1 MTMSLSLTTVSGIRL
16 MDNPAP
22 GPGPVH
28 PDFPQ
33 GRQRAVLPAAVSPTW
48 DVELQTV
55 HSAPQP
61 DTGRSG
67 YGRSN
72 FDIVIGCDEVGRGC
86 LAGPVMVGACAFS
99 VPSVLSKAAGSL
111 FPAGLKDSKMLSEKK
126 REQLVEPVQEWCDA
140 YAVGSSTNREIDRQ
154 GIMAALGTAAARA
167 IRHILETVGYP
178 CREAAVILDGPHDYI
193 TPAIEAGGA
202 AYPVLSGC
210 GIEVFPVV
218 KGDQKCVSV
227 AGASVI
233 AKVTR
238 DRYMV
243 GLAGRHPEWAA
254 YAWQKNK
261 GYGSAAHRRAIRL
274 YGATPYHRVSWKLR

>member
-1 MTMSLSLTTVSGIRL
+1 MG
-16 MDNPAP
+16 NPAP
-22 GPGPVH
+22 GPDSAH

-99 VPSVLSKAAGSL
+99 VRSVLSKAAGSL
-111 FPAGLKDSKMLSEKK
+111 FPVGLKDSKMLSEKK

-274 YGATPYHRVSWKLR
+274 YGATPYHRVSWKLV

>member
-1 MTMSLSLTTVSGIRL
+1 

-33 GRQRAVLPAAVSPTW
+33 GRQRAVPPAAVSPTW

-55 HSAPQP
+55 CPASRP

-67 YGRSN
+67 YNQSS

-126 REQLVEPVQEWCDA
+126 REQLVDPVQEWCDA

-154 GIMAALGTAAARA
+154 GIMAALGDAAARA
-167 IRHILETVGYP
+167 IRHILETVGCS
-178 CREAAVILDGPHDYI
+178 CRKAAVILDGPHDYI

-210 GIEVFPVV
+210 GIEVIPVV

>member
-1 MTMSLSLTTVSGIRL
+1 MG
-16 MDNPAP
+16 NPAP
-22 GPGPVH
+22 GPDSAH

-126 REQLVEPVQEWCDA
+126 REQLVDPVQEWCDT

-193 TPAIEAGGA
+193 TPVITPTIEAGSA
-202 AYPVLSGC
+202 AYPVISGC

-218 KGDQKCVSV
+218 KGDQKCISV

-243 GLAGRHPEWAA
+243 GLASCHPEWEA

-261 GYGSAAHRRAIRL
+261 GYGSAEHRRAIRL
-274 YGATPYHRVSWKLR
+274 YGATPYHRVSWKLV

>member
-1 MTMSLSLTTVSGIRL
+1 
-16 MDNPAP
+16 MDNPAS
-22 GPGPVH
+22 GPGSAYPC
-28 PDFPQ
+28 FPQ
-33 GRQRAVLPAAVSPTW
+33 GRQRTAPPAAVFPTW

-55 HSAPQP
+55 CPASRP
-61 DTGRSG
+61 DTSRSG
-67 YGRSN
+67 YGQSN

-126 REQLVEPVQEWCDA
+126 REQLVDPVQEWCDA

-154 GIMAALGTAAARA
+154 GIMAALGAAAARA
-167 IRHILETVGYP
+167 IRHILETADCP
-178 CREAAVILDGPHDYI
+178 CRKAAVILDGPHDYI

-218 KGDQKCVSV
+218 KGDQKCISV

-243 GLAGRHPEWAA
+243 GLASCHPEWEA

-261 GYGSAAHRRAIRL
+261 GYGSAEHRRAIRL
-274 YGATPYHRVSWKLR
+274 YGATPYHRVSWKLV